1 MKKIKVY
8 TDATAKGNPGPSG
21 LGIVI
26 KDEADEILLTHKQY
40 IGKATNN
47 QGEYTALLESL
58 KLLRNLNTEYD
69 FVEFYSDSLLMVSQ
83 LTGKYKIKD
92 KIILNLLTMSHLLHF
107 FLGGLL
113 LIFKISIMF
122 ALLGYA
128 VRMGVVMA
136 VGSVILGKL
145 QQRSLRIWLP
155 ILDGLLVLYYLVF
168 APSVL
173 MNNDDTQR
181 WN

>member
-26 KDEADEILLTHKQY
+26 KDESDEILLTHKQY

-58 KLLRNLNTEYD
+58 KLLRNLKTDYD
-69 FVEFYSDSLLMVSQ
+69 YIEFYSDSLLMVSQ

-92 KIILNLLTMSHLLHF
+92 KYLMRNAMNFWEGIN
-107 FLGGLL
+107 
-113 LIFKISIMF
+113 K
-122 ALLGYA
+122 
-128 VRMGVVMA
+128 
-136 VGSVILGKL
+136 LGKKHSITYIPRAQNAIADKL
-145 QQRSLRIWLP
+145 ANEATREGMLAEAQK
-155 ILDGLLVLYYLVF
+155 
-168 APSVL
+168 
-173 MNNDDTQR
+173 
-181 WN
+181 

>member
-1 MKKIKVY
+1 VKKIKVY

-26 KDEADEILLTHKQY
+26 KDESDEILLTHKQY

-58 KLLRNLNTEYD
+58 KLLKNLKTDYE

-92 KIILNLLTMSHLLHF
+92 KYLMRNAMNFWDGIN
-107 FLGGLL
+107 
-113 LIFKISIMF
+113 K
-122 ALLGYA
+122 
-128 VRMGVVMA
+128 
-136 VGSVILGKL
+136 LGKKYSITYIPREQNAIADKL
-145 QQRSLRIWLP
+145 ANEATREGMLAEAQK
-155 ILDGLLVLYYLVF
+155 
-168 APSVL
+168 
-173 MNNDDTQR
+173 
-181 WN
+181 

>member
-26 KDEADEILLTHKQY
+26 KDESDEILLTHKQY

-92 KIILNLLTMSHLLHF
+92 KYLMRNAMNFWDGIN
-107 FLGGLL
+107 
-113 LIFKISIMF
+113 K
-122 ALLGYA
+122 
-128 VRMGVVMA
+128 
-136 VGSVILGKL
+136 LGKKYSITYIPREQNAIADKL
-145 QQRSLRIWLP
+145 ANEATREGMLAEAQK
-155 ILDGLLVLYYLVF
+155 
-168 APSVL
+168 
-173 MNNDDTQR
+173 
-181 WN
+181 

>member
-92 KIILNLLTMSHLLHF
+92 KYLMRNAMNFWDGIN
-107 FLGGLL
+107 
-113 LIFKISIMF
+113 K
-122 ALLGYA
+122 
-128 VRMGVVMA
+128 
-136 VGSVILGKL
+136 LGKKYSITYIPREQNAIADKL
-145 QQRSLRIWLP
+145 ANEATREGMLAEAQK
-155 ILDGLLVLYYLVF
+155 
-168 APSVL
+168 
-173 MNNDDTQR
+173 
-181 WN
+181 

>member
-1 MKKIKVY
+1 MVKKIKVF

-26 KDEADEILLTHKQY
+26 KDESDEILLTHKEY

-92 KIILNLLTMSHLLHF
+92 KYLMRNAMNFWDGIN
-107 FLGGLL
+107 
-113 LIFKISIMF
+113 K
-122 ALLGYA
+122 
-128 VRMGVVMA
+128 
-136 VGSVILGKL
+136 LGKKYSITYIPREQNAIADKL
-145 QQRSLRIWLP
+145 ANEATREGMLAEAQK
-155 ILDGLLVLYYLVF
+155 
-168 APSVL
+168 
-173 MNNDDTQR
+173 
-181 WN
+181 

>member
-1 MKKIKVY
+1 VKKIKVF

-26 KDEADEILLTHKQY
+26 KDESDEILLTHKEY

-92 KIILNLLTMSHLLHF
+92 KYLMRNAMNFWDGIN
-107 FLGGLL
+107 
-113 LIFKISIMF
+113 K
-122 ALLGYA
+122 
-128 VRMGVVMA
+128 
-136 VGSVILGKL
+136 LGKKYSITYIPREQNAIADKL
-145 QQRSLRIWLP
+145 ANEATREGMLAESQK
-155 ILDGLLVLYYLVF
+155 
-168 APSVL
+168 
-173 MNNDDTQR
+173 
-181 WN
+181 

>member
-26 KDEADEILLTHKQY
+26 KDESDEIILTHKQY

-58 KLLRNLNTEYD
+58 KLLKNLNTEFD
-69 FVEFYSDSLLMVSQ
+69 FIEFYSDSLLMVNQ

-92 KIILNLLTMSHLLHF
+92 KYLMRNAMNFWEGMT
-107 FLGGLL
+107 
-113 LIFKISIMF
+113 K
-122 ALLGYA
+122 
-128 VRMGVVMA
+128 
-136 VGSVILGKL
+136 LGKKHSITYIPREQNAIADKL
-145 QQRSLRIWLP
+145 ANEATKEGMLAESQK
-155 ILDGLLVLYYLVF
+155 
-168 APSVL
+168 
-173 MNNDDTQR
+173 
-181 WN
+181 

>member
-1 MKKIKVY
+1 MVKKIKVF

-26 KDEADEILLTHKQY
+26 KDESDEILLTHKQY

-58 KLLRNLNTEYD
+58 KLLKNINTEYD

-92 KIILNLLTMSHLLHF
+92 KYLMRNAMNFWDGINKLN
-107 FLGGLL
+107 
-113 LIFKISIMF
+113 KKYSITYIPREQN
-122 ALLGYA
+122 AIA
-128 VRMGVVMA
+128 D
-136 VGSVILGKL
+136 KL
-145 QQRSLRIWLP
+145 ANEATREGMLAESQK
-155 ILDGLLVLYYLVF
+155 
-168 APSVL
+168 
-173 MNNDDTQR
+173 
-181 WN
+181 

>member
-26 KDEADEILLTHKQY
+26 KDESDEILLTHKQY

-58 KLLRNLNTEYD
+58 KLLKNLNTEYD
-69 FVEFYSDSLLMVSQ
+69 FIEFYSDSLLMVNQ

-92 KIILNLLTMSHLLHF
+92 KYLMRNAMNFWDGIN
-107 FLGGLL
+107 
-113 LIFKISIMF
+113 K
-122 ALLGYA
+122 
-128 VRMGVVMA
+128 
-136 VGSVILGKL
+136 LGKKHSITYIPREQNAIADKL
-145 QQRSLRIWLP
+145 ANEATREGMLAEAQK
-155 ILDGLLVLYYLVF
+155 
-168 APSVL
+168 
-173 MNNDDTQR
+173 
-181 WN
+181 

>member
-26 KDEADEILLTHKQY
+26 KDESDEILLTHKQY

-47 QGEYTALLESL
+47 QGEYTALLESF

-92 KIILNLLTMSHLLHF
+92 KYLMRNAMNFWDGIN
-107 FLGGLL
+107 
-113 LIFKISIMF
+113 K
-122 ALLGYA
+122 
-128 VRMGVVMA
+128 
-136 VGSVILGKL
+136 LGKKYSITYIPREQNAIADKL
-145 QQRSLRIWLP
+145 ANEATREGMLAEAQK
-155 ILDGLLVLYYLVF
+155 
-168 APSVL
+168 
-173 MNNDDTQR
+173 
-181 WN
+181 

>member
-26 KDEADEILLTHKQY
+26 KDESDEIILTHKQY

-58 KLLRNLNTEYD
+58 KLLKNLNTEYD
-69 FVEFYSDSLLMVSQ
+69 FIEFYSDSLLMVNQ

-92 KIILNLLTMSHLLHF
+92 KYLMRNAMNFWEGMT
-107 FLGGLL
+107 
-113 LIFKISIMF
+113 K
-122 ALLGYA
+122 
-128 VRMGVVMA
+128 
-136 VGSVILGKL
+136 LGKKHSITYIPREQNATADKL
-145 QQRSLRIWLP
+145 ANEATKEGMLAESQK
-155 ILDGLLVLYYLVF
+155 
-168 APSVL
+168 
-173 MNNDDTQR
+173 
-181 WN
+181 

>member
-1 MKKIKVY
+1 MKKIKVF

-26 KDEADEILLTHKQY
+26 KDESDEILLTHKQY

-92 KIILNLLTMSHLLHF
+92 KYLMRNAMNFWDGINKLN
-107 FLGGLL
+107 
-113 LIFKISIMF
+113 KKYSITYIPREQN
-122 ALLGYA
+122 AIA
-128 VRMGVVMA
+128 D
-136 VGSVILGKL
+136 KL
-145 QQRSLRIWLP
+145 ANEATREGMLAESQK
-155 ILDGLLVLYYLVF
+155 
-168 APSVL
+168 
-173 MNNDDTQR
+173 
-181 WN
+181 

>member
-26 KDEADEILLTHKQY
+26 KDESDEILLTHKQY

-58 KLLRNLNTEYD
+58 KLLKNLKTDYE

-92 KIILNLLTMSHLLHF
+92 KYLMRNAMNFWDGIN
-107 FLGGLL
+107 
-113 LIFKISIMF
+113 K
-122 ALLGYA
+122 
-128 VRMGVVMA
+128 
-136 VGSVILGKL
+136 LGKKYSITYIPREQNAIADKL
-145 QQRSLRIWLP
+145 ANEATREGMLAEAQK
-155 ILDGLLVLYYLVF
+155 
-168 APSVL
+168 
-173 MNNDDTQR
+173 
-181 WN
+181 

>member
-1 MKKIKVY
+1 MVKKIKVY

-26 KDEADEILLTHKQY
+26 KDESDEILLTHKQY

-58 KLLRNLNTEYD
+58 KLLKNLKTDYE

-92 KIILNLLTMSHLLHF
+92 KYLMRNAMNFWDGIN
-107 FLGGLL
+107 
-113 LIFKISIMF
+113 K
-122 ALLGYA
+122 
-128 VRMGVVMA
+128 
-136 VGSVILGKL
+136 LGKKYSITYIPREQNAIADKL
-145 QQRSLRIWLP
+145 ANEATREGMLAEAQK
-155 ILDGLLVLYYLVF
+155 
-168 APSVL
+168 
-173 MNNDDTQR
+173 
-181 WN
+181 

>member
-1 MKKIKVY
+1 MKKIKVF

-26 KDEADEILLTHKQY
+26 KDESDEILLTHKQY

-92 KIILNLLTMSHLLHF
+92 KYLMRNAMNFWDGIN
-107 FLGGLL
+107 
-113 LIFKISIMF
+113 K
-122 ALLGYA
+122 
-128 VRMGVVMA
+128 
-136 VGSVILGKL
+136 LGKKYSITYIPREQNSIADKL
-145 QQRSLRIWLP
+145 ANEATREGMLAEAQK
-155 ILDGLLVLYYLVF
+155 
-168 APSVL
+168 
-173 MNNDDTQR
+173 
-181 WN
+181 

>member
-26 KDEADEILLTHKQY
+26 KDESDEILLTHKQY

-58 KLLRNLNTEYD
+58 KLLKNLNVEYD

-92 KIILNLLTMSHLLHF
+92 KYLMRNAMNFWDGINKLN
-107 FLGGLL
+107 
-113 LIFKISIMF
+113 KKYSITYIPREQN
-122 ALLGYA
+122 AIA
-128 VRMGVVMA
+128 D
-136 VGSVILGKL
+136 KL
-145 QQRSLRIWLP
+145 ANEATREGMLAESQK
-155 ILDGLLVLYYLVF
+155 
-168 APSVL
+168 
-173 MNNDDTQR
+173 
-181 WN
+181 

>member
-1 MKKIKVY
+1 MVKKIKVY

-26 KDEADEILLTHKQY
+26 KDESDEILLTHKQY

-92 KIILNLLTMSHLLHF
+92 KYLMRNAMNFWDGIN
-107 FLGGLL
+107 
-113 LIFKISIMF
+113 K
-122 ALLGYA
+122 
-128 VRMGVVMA
+128 
-136 VGSVILGKL
+136 LGKKYSITYIPREQNAIADKL
-145 QQRSLRIWLP
+145 ANEATREGMLAEAQK
-155 ILDGLLVLYYLVF
+155 
-168 APSVL
+168 
-173 MNNDDTQR
+173 
-181 WN
+181 

>member
-1 MKKIKVY
+1 MVKKIKVY

-92 KIILNLLTMSHLLHF
+92 KYLMRNAMNFWDGINKLN
-107 FLGGLL
+107 
-113 LIFKISIMF
+113 KKYSITYIPRDQN
-122 ALLGYA
+122 AIA
-128 VRMGVVMA
+128 D
-136 VGSVILGKL
+136 KL
-145 QQRSLRIWLP
+145 ANEATREGMLAESQK
-155 ILDGLLVLYYLVF
+155 
-168 APSVL
+168 
-173 MNNDDTQR
+173 
-181 WN
+181 

>member
-26 KDEADEILLTHKQY
+26 KDESDEILLTHKEY

-47 QGEYTALLESL
+47 QGEYTALLKSL
-58 KLLRNLNTEYD
+58 TLLKNLDADYD

-92 KIILNLLTMSHLLHF
+92 KYLMRNAMNF
-107 FLGGLL
+107 WEGMN
-113 LIFKISIMF
+113 K
-122 ALLGYA
+122 
-128 VRMGVVMA
+128 
-136 VGSVILGKL
+136 LGKKHSITYIPREQNAIADKL
-145 QQRSLRIWLP
+145 ANEATREGMLAESQK
-155 ILDGLLVLYYLVF
+155 
-168 APSVL
+168 
-173 MNNDDTQR
+173 
-181 WN
+181 

>member
-26 KDEADEILLTHKQY
+26 KDESDEILLTHKEY

-47 QGEYTALLESL
+47 QGEYTALLKSL
-58 KLLRNLNTEYD
+58 TLLKNLQTEYD

-92 KIILNLLTMSHLLHF
+92 KYLMRNAMNFWEGINKLDKKH
-107 FLGGLL
+107 
-113 LIFKISIMF
+113 SITYIPREQNSI
-122 ALLGYA
+122 AD
-128 VRMGVVMA
+128 
-136 VGSVILGKL
+136 KL
-145 QQRSLRIWLP
+145 ANEATKEGMLAEAQK
-155 ILDGLLVLYYLVF
+155 
-168 APSVL
+168 
-173 MNNDDTQR
+173 
-181 WN
+181 

>member
-26 KDEADEILLTHKQY
+26 KDESDEILLTHKQY

-58 KLLRNLNTEYD
+58 KLLKNLNTEYD

-92 KIILNLLTMSHLLHF
+92 KYLMRNAMNFWDGINKLN
-107 FLGGLL
+107 
-113 LIFKISIMF
+113 KKYSITYIPREQN
-122 ALLGYA
+122 AIA
-128 VRMGVVMA
+128 D
-136 VGSVILGKL
+136 KL
-145 QQRSLRIWLP
+145 ANEATREGMLAEAQK
-155 ILDGLLVLYYLVF
+155 
-168 APSVL
+168 
-173 MNNDDTQR
+173 
-181 WN
+181 

>member
-26 KDEADEILLTHKQY
+26 KDESDEILLTHKQY

-58 KLLRNLNTEYD
+58 KLLKNLKTDYD
-69 FVEFYSDSLLMVSQ
+69 FIEFYSDSLLMVSQ

-92 KIILNLLTMSHLLHF
+92 KYLMRNAMNFWDGINKLN
-107 FLGGLL
+107 
-113 LIFKISIMF
+113 KKYSITYIPREQN
-122 ALLGYA
+122 ALA
-128 VRMGVVMA
+128 D
-136 VGSVILGKL
+136 KL
-145 QQRSLRIWLP
+145 ANEATREGMLAEAQK
-155 ILDGLLVLYYLVF
+155 
-168 APSVL
+168 
-173 MNNDDTQR
+173 
-181 WN
+181 

>member
-26 KDEADEILLTHKQY
+26 KDESDEILLTHKQY

-58 KLLRNLNTEYD
+58 KLLRNLKTDYD
-69 FVEFYSDSLLMVSQ
+69 FIEFYSDSLLMVNQ

-92 KIILNLLTMSHLLHF
+92 KYLMRNAMNFWDGIN
-107 FLGGLL
+107 
-113 LIFKISIMF
+113 K
-122 ALLGYA
+122 
-128 VRMGVVMA
+128 
-136 VGSVILGKL
+136 LGKKHSITYIPREQNAIADKL
-145 QQRSLRIWLP
+145 ANEATREGMLAEAQK
-155 ILDGLLVLYYLVF
+155 
-168 APSVL
+168 
-173 MNNDDTQR
+173 
-181 WN
+181 

>member
-1 MKKIKVY
+1 MKKIKVF

-26 KDEADEILLTHKQY
+26 KDESDEILLTHKQY

-58 KLLRNLNTEYD
+58 KLLKNINTEYD

-92 KIILNLLTMSHLLHF
+92 KYLMRNAMNFWEGIN
-107 FLGGLL
+107 
-113 LIFKISIMF
+113 K
-122 ALLGYA
+122 
-128 VRMGVVMA
+128 
-136 VGSVILGKL
+136 LGKKHSITYIPREQNAIADKL
-145 QQRSLRIWLP
+145 ANEATKEGMLAEAQK
-155 ILDGLLVLYYLVF
+155 
-168 APSVL
+168 
-173 MNNDDTQR
+173 
-181 WN
+181 

>member
-1 MKKIKVY
+1 MKKIKVF

-26 KDEADEILLTHKQY
+26 KDESDEILLTHKQY

-58 KLLRNLNTEYD
+58 KLLKNINTEYD

-92 KIILNLLTMSHLLHF
+92 KYLMRNAMNFWDGINKLN
-107 FLGGLL
+107 
-113 LIFKISIMF
+113 KKYSITYIPREQN
-122 ALLGYA
+122 AIA
-128 VRMGVVMA
+128 D
-136 VGSVILGKL
+136 KL
-145 QQRSLRIWLP
+145 ANEATREGMLAESQK
-155 ILDGLLVLYYLVF
+155 
-168 APSVL
+168 
-173 MNNDDTQR
+173 
-181 WN
+181 

>member
-92 KIILNLLTMSHLLHF
+92 KYLMRNAMNFWDGINKLN
-107 FLGGLL
+107 
-113 LIFKISIMF
+113 KKYSITYIPRDQN
-122 ALLGYA
+122 AIA
-128 VRMGVVMA
+128 D
-136 VGSVILGKL
+136 KL
-145 QQRSLRIWLP
+145 ANEATREGMLAESQK
-155 ILDGLLVLYYLVF
+155 
-168 APSVL
+168 
-173 MNNDDTQR
+173 
-181 WN
+181 

>member
-1 MKKIKVY
+1 MVKKIKVF

-26 KDEADEILLTHKQY
+26 KDESDEILLTHKQY

-92 KIILNLLTMSHLLHF
+92 KYLMRNAMNFWDGINKLN
-107 FLGGLL
+107 
-113 LIFKISIMF
+113 KKYSITYIPREQN
-122 ALLGYA
+122 AIA
-128 VRMGVVMA
+128 D
-136 VGSVILGKL
+136 KL
-145 QQRSLRIWLP
+145 ANEATREGMLAESQK
-155 ILDGLLVLYYLVF
+155 
-168 APSVL
+168 
-173 MNNDDTQR
+173 
-181 WN
+181 

>member
-1 MKKIKVY
+1 MVKKIKVY

-26 KDEADEILLTHKQY
+26 KDESDEILLTHKQY

-92 KIILNLLTMSHLLHF
+92 KYLMRNAMNFWDGIN
-107 FLGGLL
+107 
-113 LIFKISIMF
+113 K
-122 ALLGYA
+122 
-128 VRMGVVMA
+128 
-136 VGSVILGKL
+136 LGKKYSITYIPREQNAIADKL
-145 QQRSLRIWLP
+145 ANEATREGMLAESQK
-155 ILDGLLVLYYLVF
+155 
-168 APSVL
+168 
-173 MNNDDTQR
+173 
-181 WN
+181 